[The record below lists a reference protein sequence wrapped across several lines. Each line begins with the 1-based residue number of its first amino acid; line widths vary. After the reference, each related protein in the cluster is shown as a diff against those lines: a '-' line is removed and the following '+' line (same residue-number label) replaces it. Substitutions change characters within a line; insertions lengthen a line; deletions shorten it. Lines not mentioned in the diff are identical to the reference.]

1 MRHKEMKAMT
11 GIIFVITHDNF
22 STYITE
28 YTAKRTRTPFHT
40 IETWGGGGADVS
52 LQNGQCHTLSALT
65 Q

>member
-28 YTAKRTRTPFHT
+28 YTAKHTCTPFHT
-40 IETWGGGGADVS
+40 IETWGGDR
-52 LQNGQCHTLSALT
+52 CITPK
-65 Q
+65 